1 MRRRSGRSTALG
13 PSAPARSWQRRA
25 STSPGSARKRPRR
38 PRRRFPQRP
47 SPARNAAPRR
57 SRALR
62 RRPRRDRG
70 EESRAD
76 PHVRRLR
83 REGPAARARP
93 HDRGRGG
100 PRARSAPPT
109 GGRPRR
115 VPAPAARLLD
125 GVRASPRPRALAPA
139 DAVGRGAGAGRRGA
153 RGVERS
159 RGAEVAVMSKRIHE
173 LATEWNVLPK
183 DLIAGLE
190 KVGIRG
196 KRSQSSLSDDEV
208 QRAREA
214 LGLVARPTVA
224 LGTERVVSERVVTER
239 EAGDQIVTAR
249 EQTTET
255 RLRANVIRRRTA
267 REVLKREEAPAAT
280 DGESGEVPPALD
292 FDAGAVPPSLPE
304 VPPPAEPEISAVP
317 PPPREPLPGARP
329 VPERRPEPE
338 PEHAEPAPATP
349 VAAAPAATAAA
360 APQVAARPTSA
371 PAAAPPP
378 GFEEM
383 RGVKVLGKI
392 DLRKPTAPTPA
403 PGVRAGEAAP
413 AEAGA
418 EGAPKKKKG
427 RKVIKKSDMLDTFE
441 RDFARGGKRPQKR
454 RALPGKEQ
462 KKTEITVPRASKRV
476 IRISEVITVADLA
489 KAMGVKASDVLKKL
503 LDMGMMATI
512 NQALDHDTAAL
523 VAAEFEHQV
532 ENVAFDVEQ
541 MLESVEAAGGEEKAF
556 ARAPVVTM
564 MGHVDHGKTSLL
576 DAIRSTEVAAGEA
589 GGITQHIGAYT
600 VDVGGRQVTFL
611 DTPGHEAFTAM
622 RARGAKVTDIVV
634 LVVAADDGVM
644 PQTVEAINHA
654 RAAEVPIIVALNK
667 VDKSD
672 ANPERVRQEL
682 ANHGLAPEDW
692 GGDTIMVPVSAKTK
706 DGIQQLLDMLL
717 LQADVLEL
725 KANPERLA
733 KGTIVEARLDRG
745 RGPVATVLVQEG
757 TLHPGD
763 AFVCGT
769 QYGRVRAM
777 VNDKGQRIEAAGP
790 ATPVEILGLGGVPE
804 AGDTFVSVADD
815 QKARQVA
822 EHRRSKQRE
831 AEMAKTAKVSLDD
844 LYQQIQTG
852 EVKELK
858 VVLKADV
865 QGSVEAMTEALRR
878 LSTDDVR
885 VNVLHGSVGG
895 ITESDVLL
903 ASASNAIIIGFN
915 VRPEPK
921 AAGLAEREGVD
932 IRLYTIIYEA
942 LNDVRDALEGLL
954 EPTLQEKVLG
964 RAEVRQ
970 TFTVSGVGT
979 VAGCFVSDGKIPRGA
994 KARLLRDHVV
1004 VNDGRIATLKR
1015 FKEDVREVASGY
1027 ECGMSLEGY
1036 HDVKVGDVIEAHEV
1050 EEVARRLAP
1059 AATKGA
1065 QAAERSA

>member
-1 MRRRSGRSTALG
+1 
-13 PSAPARSWQRRA
+13 
-25 STSPGSARKRPRR
+25 
-38 PRRRFPQRP
+38 
-47 SPARNAAPRR
+47 
-57 SRALR
+57 
-62 RRPRRDRG
+62 
-70 EESRAD
+70 
-76 PHVRRLR
+76 
-83 REGPAARARP
+83 
-93 HDRGRGG
+93 
-100 PRARSAPPT
+100 
-109 GGRPRR
+109 
-115 VPAPAARLLD
+115 
-125 GVRASPRPRALAPA
+125 
-139 DAVGRGAGAGRRGA
+139 
-153 RGVERS
+153 
-159 RGAEVAVMSKRIHE
+159 
-173 LATEWNVLPK
+173 
-183 DLIAGLE
+183 
-190 KVGIRG
+190 
-196 KRSQSSLSDDEV
+196 
-208 QRAREA
+208 
-214 LGLVARPTVA
+214 
-224 LGTERVVSERVVTER
+224 
-239 EAGDQIVTAR
+239 
-249 EQTTET
+249 
-255 RLRANVIRRRTA
+255 
-267 REVLKREEAPAAT
+267 
-280 DGESGEVPPALD
+280 
-292 FDAGAVPPSLPE
+292 
-304 VPPPAEPEISAVP
+304 
-317 PPPREPLPGARP
+317 
-329 VPERRPEPE
+329 
-338 PEHAEPAPATP
+338 
-349 VAAAPAATAAA
+349 
-360 APQVAARPTSA
+360 
-371 PAAAPPP
+371 PPP

-392 DLRKPTAPTPA
+392 DLRKPTTPA
-403 PGVRAGEAAP
+403 ASPGQRPGEAAP
-413 AEAGA
+413 SGDAGG
-418 EGAPKKKKG
+418 EAPKKKKG
-427 RKVIKKSDMLDTFE
+427 RKVIKKSDMLDTME

-489 KAMGVKASDVLKKL
+489 RGMGVKAGDVLKKL

-541 MLESVEAAGGEEKAF
+541 MLESVEAAGGEDKGVG
-556 ARAPVVTM
+556 RAPVVTM

-576 DAIRSTEVAAGEA
+576 DAIRSTDVAAGEA

-644 PQTVEAINHA
+644 PQTVEAINHS
-654 RAAEVPIIVALNK
+654 RAAEVPIIVAVNK
-667 VDKSD
+667 VDKPD

-682 ANHGLAPEDW
+682 ANHGLAPEEW
-692 GGDTIMVPVSAKTK
+692 GGDTIMVQVSAKTR

-777 VNDKGQRIEAAGP
+777 VSDKGQRIEAAGP
-790 ATPVEILGLGGVPE
+790 STPVEILGLGGVPE
-804 AGDTFVSVADD
+804 AGDTFVSVQDD

-858 VVLKADV
+858 VILKGDV

-885 VNVLHGSVGG
+885 VNALHGSVGG

-903 ASASNAIIIGFN
+903 ASASNAIVIGFN

-921 AAGLAEREGVD
+921 AAALAEREGVD

-942 LNDVRDALEGLL
+942 LNHVRDALEGLL
-954 EPTLQEKVLG
+954 EPTRHEKVLG

-970 TFTVSGVGT
+970 TFTVSGIGLI
-979 VAGCFVSDGKIPRGA
+979 AGCFVSDGKIPRGA

-1004 VNDGRIATLKR
+1004 VHDGRIATLKR

-1036 HDVKVGDVIEAHEV
+1036 QDVKVGDVIEAYEV

-1059 AATKGA
+1059 APSKGA
-1065 QAAERSA
+1065 QAAERTA

>member
-1 MRRRSGRSTALG
+1 
-13 PSAPARSWQRRA
+13 
-25 STSPGSARKRPRR
+25 
-38 PRRRFPQRP
+38 
-47 SPARNAAPRR
+47 
-57 SRALR
+57 
-62 RRPRRDRG
+62 
-70 EESRAD
+70 
-76 PHVRRLR
+76 
-83 REGPAARARP
+83 
-93 HDRGRGG
+93 
-100 PRARSAPPT
+100 
-109 GGRPRR
+109 
-115 VPAPAARLLD
+115 
-125 GVRASPRPRALAPA
+125 
-139 DAVGRGAGAGRRGA
+139 
-153 RGVERS
+153 
-159 RGAEVAVMSKRIHE
+159 MSKRIHE
-173 LATEWNVLPK
+173 LAKEWDVQPK
-183 DLIAGLE
+183 DLVAGLE
-190 KVGIRG
+190 KLGIRG
-196 KRSQSSLSDDEV
+196 KRSQSSLTDEEV
-208 QRAREA
+208 QRVREA
-214 LGLVARPTVA
+214 LGLVPRPTVA
-224 LGTERVVSERVVTER
+224 VGTERVVAERVVTER
-239 EAGDQIVTAR
+239 DAGGDHLVTAR

-267 REVLKREEAPAAT
+267 REVLKSEDLPPPSST
-280 DGESGEVPPALD
+280 DSASSEVPPALD
-292 FDAGAVPPSLPE
+292 LEASVPPSLAE
-304 VPPPAEPEISAVP
+304 VPPAALEPALPVEEPTPAAAAP
-317 PPPREPLPGARP
+317 PPA
-329 VPERRPEPE
+329 
-338 PEHAEPAPATP
+338 
-349 VAAAPAATAAA
+349 AAAPAPAAEKPLPPPPAA
-360 APQVAARPTSA
+360 APEPAAPSASSAA
-371 PAAAPPP
+371 PAGRPRPARQVPGPVPAPPPP

-392 DLRKPTAPTPA
+392 DLRKPTAPAPSPAARGAEPA
-403 PGVRAGEAAP
+403 PGTEAA
-413 AEAGA
+413 AAD
-418 EGAPKKKKG
+418 GAPKKKKG
-427 RKVIKKSDMLDTFE
+427 RKVIKKSDMLDTME
-441 RDFARGGKRPQKR
+441 RDFMRGGKRPQKR

-489 KAMGVKASDVLKKL
+489 RAMGVKAGDVLKKL

-541 MLESVEAAGGEEKAF
+541 MLEAAEAEGGEEKVVV
-556 ARAPVVTM
+556 RAPVVTL

-576 DAIRSTEVAAGEA
+576 DAIRSTNVAEGEA

-600 VDVGGRQVTFL
+600 VEVNGRQVTFL

-622 RARGAKVTDIVV
+622 RARGAKVTDLVV

-654 RAAEVPIIVALNK
+654 RAAEVPIVVAINK
-667 VDKSD
+667 IDKRD
-672 ANPERVRQEL
+672 ANPEHVKQEL
-682 ANHGLAPEDW
+682 GNHGLAPEEW
-692 GGDTIMVPVSAKTK
+692 GGDTIMVPVSAKSK
-706 DGIQQLLDMLL
+706 EGIAQLLDMIL

-725 KANPERLA
+725 KASPGRLA

-757 TLHPGD
+757 TLRPGD

-777 VNDKGQRIEAAGP
+777 MSDKGQRIEEAGP
-790 ATPVEILGLGGVPE
+790 STPVEILGLGGVPE
-804 AGDTFVSVADD
+804 AGDTFVAVQDD

-822 EHRRSKQRE
+822 EHRRTKQRE

-852 EVKELK
+852 EMKELK

-865 QGSVEAMTEALRR
+865 QGSVEATSDALRR

-885 VNVLHGSVGG
+885 LNVLHGSVGG

-903 ASASNAIIIGFN
+903 ASASNAVVIGFN

-921 AAGLAEREGVD
+921 AAALAEREGVD

-970 TFTVSGVGT
+970 TFTVSGIGQ
-979 VAGCFVSDGKIPRGA
+979 VAGCFVAEGKILRGA

-1004 VNDGRIATLKR
+1004 VHDGRIASLKR
-1015 FKEDVREVASGY
+1015 FKEDAREVAGGY

-1036 HDVKVGDVIEAHEV
+1036 QDVKVGDVIEAYEV
-1050 EEVARRLAP
+1050 EQVARRLPP
-1059 AATKGA
+1059 AAAKGA
-1065 QAAERSA
+1065 QAAERTA

>member
-1 MRRRSGRSTALG
+1 
-13 PSAPARSWQRRA
+13 
-25 STSPGSARKRPRR
+25 
-38 PRRRFPQRP
+38 
-47 SPARNAAPRR
+47 
-57 SRALR
+57 
-62 RRPRRDRG
+62 
-70 EESRAD
+70 
-76 PHVRRLR
+76 
-83 REGPAARARP
+83 
-93 HDRGRGG
+93 
-100 PRARSAPPT
+100 
-109 GGRPRR
+109 
-115 VPAPAARLLD
+115 
-125 GVRASPRPRALAPA
+125 
-139 DAVGRGAGAGRRGA
+139 
-153 RGVERS
+153 
-159 RGAEVAVMSKRIHE
+159 MSKRIHE
-173 LATEWNVLPK
+173 LAKEWDVQPK
-183 DLIAGLE
+183 DLLAGLE
-190 KVGIRG
+190 KLGIRG
-196 KRSQSSLSDDEV
+196 KRSQSSLTDEEV
-208 QRAREA
+208 QRVRET
-214 LGLVARPTVA
+214 LGLAARPTVA
-224 LGTERVVSERVVTER
+224 VGRERVVAERVVTER
-239 EAGDQIVTAR
+239 DAGGDHLVTAR

-255 RLRANVIRRRTA
+255 RLRPNVIRRRTA
-267 REVLKREEAPAAT
+267 REVLKREDLPPPSST
-280 DGESGEVPPALD
+280 DTASSEVPPALD
-292 FDAGAVPPSLPE
+292 LDASVPPALPE
-304 VPPPAEPEISAVP
+304 VPPAALEPAPPVEEPTPAPPAAAMPPAAPPERPAP
-317 PPPREPLPGARP
+317 PPPAAP
-329 VPERRPEPE
+329 
-338 PEHAEPAPATP
+338 EPAPSAS
-349 VAAAPAATAAA
+349 AAAPAAVPRPARQVPGPVP
-360 APQVAARPTSA
+360 AP
-371 PAAAPPP
+371 PPP

-392 DLRKPTAPTPA
+392 DLRKPAAAAPSPVARGAEPA
-403 PGVRAGEAAP
+403 PGAEAA
-413 AEAGA
+413 AAD
-418 EGAPKKKKG
+418 GAPKKKKG
-427 RKVIKKSDMLDTFE
+427 RKVIKKSDMLDTME
-441 RDFARGGKRPQKR
+441 RDFMRGGKRPQKR

-489 KAMGVKASDVLKKL
+489 RAMGVKAGDVLKKL

-541 MLESVEAAGGEEKAF
+541 MLEAAEAEGGEEKVVV
-556 ARAPVVTM
+556 RAPVVTM

-576 DAIRSTEVAAGEA
+576 DAIRSTNVAEGEA

-600 VDVGGRQVTFL
+600 VEVNGRQVTFL

-654 RAAEVPIIVALNK
+654 RAAEVPIVVAINK
-667 VDKSD
+667 IDKRD
-672 ANPERVRQEL
+672 ANPERVKQEL
-682 ANHGLAPEDW
+682 GNHGLAPEEW

-706 DGIQQLLDMLL
+706 EGISQVFDMIL

-725 KANPERLA
+725 KASPGRLA

-757 TLHPGD
+757 TLRPGD

-777 VNDKGQRIEAAGP
+777 MNDKGQRIEAAGP
-790 ATPVEILGLGGVPE
+790 STPVEILGLGGVPE
-804 AGDTFVSVADD
+804 AGDTFVAVQDD

-822 EHRRSKQRE
+822 EHRRTKQRE

-852 EVKELK
+852 AVKELK

-865 QGSVEAMTEALRR
+865 QGSVEATSDALRR

-885 VNVLHGSVGG
+885 LTVLHGSVGG

-903 ASASNAIIIGFN
+903 ASASNAVVIGFN

-921 AAGLAEREGVD
+921 AAALAEREGVD

-970 TFTVSGVGT
+970 AFTVSGIGQ
-979 VAGCFVSDGKIPRGA
+979 VAGCFVAEGKILRGA
-994 KARLLRDHVV
+994 RARLLRDHVV
-1004 VNDGRIATLKR
+1004 VHDGRIASLKR
-1015 FKEDVREVASGY
+1015 FKEDVREVANGY
-1027 ECGMSLEGY
+1027 ECGLSLEGY
-1036 HDVKVGDVIEAHEV
+1036 QDVKAGDVVEAYEV
-1050 EEVARRLAP
+1050 EQVARRLAP
-1059 AATKGA
+1059 AAGKGT
-1065 QAAERSA
+1065 QAAERTA